1 MVNSNK
7 AVFLDRD
14 GVLVKSFVKK
24 GKAYAPIRFKDFKIY
39 KDSEKCIKKL
49 KSHGFMT
56 IVVTNQ
62 PDVGKKLIS
71 EETLRKMHTLLKKK
85 TKISKIY
92 TCIHTSEQKCKCRKP
107 MSGMLIEAA
116 KVDQINLKK
125 SYMIGD
131 RSMDILCGSRVGC
144 KTIFINRNYKEKK
157 PTKQI
162 ASVRNLMEAT
172 KCIINK
178 LEK

>member
-24 GKAYAPIRFKDFKIY
+24 GKAYAPIRFKDF
-39 KDSEKCIKKL
+39 
-49 KSHGFMT
+49 
-56 IVVTNQ
+56 
-62 PDVGKKLIS
+62 
-71 EETLRKMHTLLKKK
+71 
-85 TKISKIY
+85 KIY

-162 ASVRNLMEAT
+162 ASVKNLMEAT

>member
-71 EETLRKMHTLLKKK
+71 EETLRKMHTVLKKK

-162 ASVRNLMEAT
+162 ASVKNLMEAT

>member
-1 MVNSNK
+1 MVNDNK

-24 GKAYAPIRFKDFKIY
+24 GKAYAPTKYKDFKIY

-49 KSHGFMT
+49 NSLGFLT

-71 EETLRKMHTLLKKK
+71 KDTLKKMHTSLIKK
-85 TKISKIY
+85 TKINKIY
-92 TCIHTSEQKCKCRKP
+92 TCTHTAQQKCKCRKP

-116 KVDQINLKK
+116 RINRINLKK

-131 RSMDILCGSRVGC
+131 RYMDILCGNRVGC

-157 PTKQI
+157 PIQQI
-162 ASVRNLMEAT
+162 ASVKNLREAT
-172 KCIINK
+172 NFIINR

>member
-24 GKAYAPIRFKDFKIY
+24 GKAYAPIRFKA
-39 KDSEKCIKKL
+39 
-49 KSHGFMT
+49 HGFMT

-71 EETLRKMHTLLKKK
+71 EETLRKMHTVLKKK

-157 PTKQI
+157 HTKQI
-162 ASVRNLMEAT
+162 ESVRNLMEAT

>member
-1 MVNSNK
+1 M
-7 AVFLDRD
+7 
-14 GVLVKSFVKK
+14 KSFVKK

-71 EETLRKMHTLLKKK
+71 EETLRKMHTVLKKK

>member
-1 MVNSNK
+1 MVNNNK

-24 GKAYAPIRFKDFKIY
+24 GKAYAPIKFKDFKIY
-39 KDSEKCIKKL
+39 KDSEKCVKKL
-49 KSHGFMT
+49 NSLGFLT

-71 EETLRKMHTLLKKK
+71 EETLRKMHTVLKKK